1 MLDTLT
7 KAQKKTARALIDIAL
22 ERDCAALIDEVSC
35 LAQKPLDK
43 VEKPNHAR
51 YIELY
56 KVIES
61 FDKHLAD
68 RYDGIT
74 GSKYLDTVSF
84 LLAEGSLTDED
95 LTVCDETMK
104 SELLRVKEILL
115 DIRNR

>member
-7 KAQKKTARALIDIAL
+7 KAQKKTARTLIDIAL

-68 RYDGIT
+68 RYDGM
-74 GSKYLDTVSF
+74 
-84 LLAEGSLTDED
+84 TDED
-95 LTVCDETMK
+95 LAVCDETMK

>member
-7 KAQKKTARALIDIAL
+7 KAQKKTARTLIDIAL

-43 VEKPNHAR
+43 VEKPN
-51 YIELY
+51 L
-56 KVIES
+56 ES

-95 LTVCDETMK
+95 LAVCDETMK

>member
-7 KAQKKTARALIDIAL
+7 KAQKKTARTLIDIAL

-43 VEKPNHAR
+43 VEKPNHTR

-95 LTVCDETMK
+95 LAVCDETMK

>member
-7 KAQKKTARALIDIAL
+7 KAQKKTARTLIDIAL

-74 GSKYLDTVSF
+74 GSKYLDM
-84 LLAEGSLTDED
+84 TDED
-95 LTVCDETMK
+95 LAVCDETMK